1 MTRRAAMVGLPV
13 IGEKRGRNLGI
24 DPLAHRY
31 PTRISLHGRASG
43 SAAPPSRGSQRIA
56 DGKPQCYTNI
66 DAVLY
71 THPMKRLQIMIE
83 EDVDAE
89 LERAAL
95 EARTSKAA
103 LIRLF
108 VRERLR
114 PLPPLSADP
123 IGRMAGAD
131 DFEPATI
138 DDVVYR

>member
-1 MTRRAAMVGLPV
+1 MTGTETGRRL
-13 IGEKRGRNLGI
+13 R
-24 DPLAHRY
+24 
-31 PTRISLHGRASG
+31 
-43 SAAPPSRGSQRIA
+43 
-56 DGKPQCYTNI
+56 CYTSI
-66 DAVLY
+66 KKMMY
-71 THPMKRLQIMIE
+71 THLVKRLQIMIE

-108 VRERLR
+108 VRERLK

-131 DFEPATI
+131 DFEPAAI